1 MKKPYRQADGF
12 YHVDGKKY
20 KTLFG
25 SREQVMNGTVYK
37 TTGGLTKADLVM
49 NKWGRI
55 VSAKK
60 FKTAKKEMRLQ
71 KHGFFAKKGKFGAI
85 TRKFRGGR
93 DVAELSDAGKKAA
106 AAAELSDAGKKAAA
120 AAELSDAEKKAAAE
134 KITNINPANTFVAPV
149 VDAASTAA
157 TAPSTA
163 TSTDAAASTAPS
175 IAPSTGAI
183 APSTGAAAP
192 TAGGANSGAKKKT
205 RSPLKYDKKGNVID
219 KYDKKGNVIKNQKS
233 YEKTS
238 LTEEEKNR
246 I

>member
-25 SREQVMNGTVYK
+25 SREQVMNGTVHK

-85 TRKFRGGR
+85 TRKFRGGQ
-93 DVAELSDAGKKAA
+93 DADDEKKKAEDEKKR
-106 AAAELSDAGKKAAA
+106 AED
-120 AAELSDAEKKAAAE
+120 ELTDDEKKAAAE
-134 KITNINPANTFVAPV
+134 KITNINPDNIPANTFVAPV
-149 VDAASTAA
+149 PTTTA
-157 TAPSTA
+157 
-163 TSTDAAASTAPS
+163 
-175 IAPSTGAI
+175 
-183 APSTGAAAP
+183 STGAAPTTTASTGAAP
-192 TAGGANSGAKKKT
+192 TTTASTGAATTLTPGGANIGADKSKNPPKNN
-205 RSPLKYDKKGNVID
+205 YDKKNIFFEKGPQ
-219 KYDKKGNVIKNQKS
+219 KYDEDGHPINKQKS
-233 YEKTS
+233 SNKKKS
-238 LTEEEKNR
+238 SPKPK
-246 I
+246 

>member
-12 YHVDGKKY
+12 YHVDGNKY

-25 SREQVMNGTVYK
+25 SREQVMNGTVHK

-85 TRKFRGGR
+85 TRKFRGGKV
-93 DVAELSDAGKKAA
+93 DDESTVY
-106 AAAELSDAGKKAAA
+106 
-120 AAELSDAEKKAAAE
+120 EKKQDEAAN
-134 KITNINPANTFVAPV
+134 KITNIIPAASP
-149 VDAASTAA
+149 AAST
-157 TAPSTA
+157 TTQVTP
-163 TSTDAAASTAPS
+163 
-175 IAPSTGAI
+175 
-183 APSTGAAAP
+183 AP
-192 TAGGANSGAKKKT
+192 TATDPAPTAPAPTDPAPTAPAPAPTDPAPTAPAPTAPAPTAPAPAPDSASKTGGAKKK
-205 RSPLKYDKKGNVID
+205 SKGP
-219 KYDKKGNVIKNQKS
+219 QK
-233 YEKTS
+233 
-238 LTEEEKNR
+238 

>member
-25 SREQVMNGTVYK
+25 SREQVMNGTVHK

-85 TRKFRGGR
+85 TRKFRGG
-93 DVAELSDAGKKAA
+93 DPVD
-106 AAAELSDAGKKAAA
+106 D
-120 AAELSDAEKKAAAE
+120 AAE
-134 KITNINPANTFVAPV
+134 KITNINPVNIPANTLANTFVAPV
-149 VDAASTAA
+149 VDPAVTTPAASTDV
-157 TAPSTA
+157 APVVDPAVPT
-163 TSTDAAASTAPS
+163 TP
-175 IAPSTGAI
+175 
-183 APSTGAAAP
+183 AAP
-192 TAGGANSGAKKKT
+192 AAPATPAAPAVPTTLGGAKSGANKKT
-205 RSPLKYDKKGNVID
+205 RSPLKYDEDGNVIY
-219 KYDKKGNVIKNQKS
+219 KQNSKQKS
-233 YEKTS
+233 NKKKSSPKSKE
-238 LTEEEKNR
+238 
-246 I
+246 

>member
-25 SREQVMNGTVYK
+25 SREQVMNGTVHK

-85 TRKFRGGR
+85 TRKFRGGQ
-93 DVAELSDAGKKAA
+93 D
-106 AAAELSDAGKKAAA
+106 AAELTDDEKKQADAAA
-120 AAELSDAEKKAAAE
+120 H
-134 KITNINPANTFVAPV
+134 KIINKNPVNIPANTPANIFVAPV
-149 VDAASTAA
+149 DTTAASTIVDPPAA
-157 TAPSTA
+157 STIVNP
-163 TSTDAAASTAPS
+163 TVVPTTPAAASTIVNPTVVPTTTA
-175 IAPSTGAI
+175 ST
-183 APSTGAAAP
+183 PVVTTS
-192 TAGGANSGAKKKT
+192 AGGANSGANKKKT
-205 RSPLKYDKKGNVID
+205 NKGPQKYDEDGHPINK
-219 KYDKKGNVIKNQKS
+219 QKS
-233 YEKTS
+233 NKKKS
-238 LTEEEKNR
+238 SPKSKEEDKHNR